1 MEVLYLN
8 LQNTNSMI
16 DMTRFLLPVLILAI
30 TLPGCAMRHLDR
42 AQKAFNEG
50 AAIENQQR
58 FAPQSDVFVSP
69 VLSYAVAYQ
78 HVSKAVKKRSQLSK
92 NNLEG
97 NALALKALCEW
108 KLNNFQASKVSARN
122 ALQALTTLEKE
133 TGIRMSRDETLM
145 RALPNILVLDQVRSD
160 LFSFH
165 KGAVNFAAA
174 KQQYQEQVYH
184 NAEDIEA
191 NLEEALNHLR
201 DREPTA
207 GISTEMETY
216 LVLVQLAGLKTWAKG
231 IDFLRESITEDRSLS
246 DEGRRAATDFF
257 LQERQQHLAPRKALL
272 LAELSALLPGGASHE
287 LYQFWDSAL

>member
-1 MEVLYLN
+1 MM
-8 LQNTNSMI
+8 T
-16 DMTRFLLPVLILAI
+16 MTRFLFLGLTLALL
-30 TLPGCAMRHLDR
+30 LPGCAMRQLDR
-42 AQKAFNEG
+42 AQKAFNE
-50 AAIENQQR
+50 AATIENQQR
-58 FAPQSDVFVSP
+58 FSPQSGVFVSP
-69 VLSYAVAYQ
+69 TLSYAVAYR
-78 HVSKAVKKRSQLSK
+78 HVSKAVKKRGQLSR

-108 KLNNFQASKVSARN
+108 KLNAYDVSKQSALE
-122 ALQALTTLEKE
+122 ALQTFNRLENEKR
-133 TGIRMSRDETLM
+133 IRMSRDETLM
-145 RALPNILVLDQVRSD
+145 RALPDILVLDQVRSD

-165 KGAVNFAAA
+165 KGAVGFAAA

-184 NAEDIEA
+184 NAEDTEA
-191 NLEEALNHLR
+191 YLEEALNHLR

-272 LAELSALLPGGASHE
+272 LAELSALLPGGTGHE

>member
-1 MEVLYLN
+1 MM
-8 LQNTNSMI
+8 T
-16 DMTRFLLPVLILAI
+16 MTRFLFLGLTLALL
-30 TLPGCAMRHLDR
+30 LPGCAMRQLDR
-42 AQKAFNEG
+42 AQKAFNE
-50 AAIENQQR
+50 AATIENQQR
-58 FAPQSDVFVSP
+58 FSPQSGVFVSP
-69 VLSYAVAYQ
+69 TLSYVVAYR
-78 HVSKAVKKRSQLSK
+78 HVSKAVKKRGQLSR

-108 KLNNFQASKVSARN
+108 KLNAYDVSKQSALE
-122 ALQALTTLEKE
+122 ALQTFNRLENEKR
-133 TGIRMSRDETLM
+133 IRMSRDETLM
-145 RALPNILVLDQVRSD
+145 RALPDILVLDQVRSD

-165 KGAVNFAAA
+165 KGAVGFAAA

-184 NAEDIEA
+184 NAEDTEA
-191 NLEEALNHLR
+191 YLEEALNHLR

-272 LAELSALLPGGASHE
+272 LAELSALLPGGTGHE